1 MRFCCSDGKQC
12 IVFIVHRPSQTI
24 KTTDSVKKLTGHGLL
39 SPVIVLYTTRKT
51 NDFENSFGQLLY
63 TVSGKLN
70 LNVKANSMQC
80 TTKDQHTFFFL
91 MDKLESWMI
100 NPKYLLLISYDIN
113 SYTYLIYRWFNENYK
128 YVVSNQKMLIVLMS
142 VLLYTLSLVP
152 VRSWFVRMS
161 HMPKKT
167 SSREWVW
174 WAPVCTVHQV
184 PQRHSHKQAQTDMHT
199 YRAERTSMSRV
210 KWAQARCCAWLG
222 NCSRYRRGRFVGL
235 DRLGRH

>member
-1 MRFCCSDGKQC
+1 MTSK
-12 IVFIVHRPSQTI
+12 IPL
-24 KTTDSVKKLTGHGLL
+24 DSYSILF
-39 SPVIVLYTTRKT
+39 R
-51 NDFENSFGQLLY
+51 ENEIWMLRRIPWHAQQR
-63 TVSGKLN
+63 T
-70 LNVKANSMQC
+70 C
-80 TTKDQHTFFFL
+80 THFFL

-184 PQRHSHKQAQTDMHT
+184 PQRHSHKQAQTDIRTEHRELAWAEWSGHRHAAVHGWGTVHGTDGADLLAWIDSGDTRMRLAVPRNSAVVVRPG
-199 YRAERTSMSRV
+199 YAPYGALRRPLNWWWRRARASIER
-210 KWAQARCCAWLG
+210 
-222 NCSRYRRGRFVGL
+222 VG
-235 DRLGRH
+235 H